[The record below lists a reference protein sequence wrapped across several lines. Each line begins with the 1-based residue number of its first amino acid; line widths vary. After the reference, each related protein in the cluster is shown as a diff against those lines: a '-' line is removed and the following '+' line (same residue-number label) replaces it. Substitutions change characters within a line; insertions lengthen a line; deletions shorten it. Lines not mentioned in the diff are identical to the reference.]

1 MFASPIAKLIQ
12 QLAKLPGVG
21 EKTAARLA
29 FHILRAAPEDA
40 AALAAAIGEIRQK
53 IRFCSVCCDLTE
65 ADPCA
70 ICRDQRRD
78 GALVCVVA
86 QPQDLIAIERAGGY
100 RGRYHVLHGLLSPL
114 DGIGPDDLRVAELVR
129 RFSAGTLEG
138 SPHPP
143 ATSSAGQS
151 PAPLTRGGDGTVLE
165 AILATSTGV
174 EGEATAVYLA
184 KLLRPLGVRTTRIAT
199 GVPMGGELEYADQA
213 TLARAIDGRREM

>member
-1 MFASPIAKLIQ
+1 VFASPIARLIQ

-29 FHILRAAPEDA
+29 FHILRASPEDA
-40 AALAAAIGEIRQK
+40 AALAAAIGEVRQK
-53 IRFCSVCCDLTE
+53 IRFCSICCDLTE
-65 ADPCA
+65 TDPCA
-70 ICRDQRRD
+70 ICRDARRD
-78 GALVCVVA
+78 GATVCVVA
-86 QPQDLIAIERAGGY
+86 QPQDLIAVERAGGY

-129 RFSAGTLEG
+129 RCA
-138 SPHPP
+138 
-143 ATSSAGQS
+143 
-151 PAPLTRGGDGTVLE
+151 DGTIRE
-165 AILATSTGV
+165 AILATSPSV

-184 KLLRPLGVRTTRIAT
+184 KLLRPLSIRTTRIAT

>member
-1 MFASPIAKLIQ
+1 VFASPIARLIQ

-29 FHILRAAPEDA
+29 FHILRASPEDA
-40 AALAAAIGEIRQK
+40 TALAAAIGEVRQR

-70 ICRDQRRD
+70 ICRDARRD
-78 GALVCVVA
+78 GAMVCVVA

-114 DGIGPDDLRVAELVR
+114 DGVGPDDLRVAELIR
-129 RFSAGTLEG
+129 RCA
-138 SPHPP
+138 
-143 ATSSAGQS
+143 
-151 PAPLTRGGDGTVLE
+151 DGTIRE
-165 AILATSTGV
+165 AILATSPSV

-184 KLLRPLGVRTTRIAT
+184 KLLRPLGVRATRIAT

>member
-29 FHILRAAPEDA
+29 FHILRASPEDA
-40 AALAAAIGEIRQK
+40 TALAAAIGEIRQK

-78 GALVCVVA
+78 GAMVCVVA

-129 RFSAGTLEG
+129 RLSAGTLDG
-138 SPHPP
+138 ASHP
-143 ATSSAGQS
+143 
-151 PAPLTRGGDGTVLE
+151 GDGTVRE
-165 AILATSTGV
+165 AILATSPSV